1 MLSALLLAL
10 ASSTDNF
17 AVGLTVGLARKPLSP
32 GTNGIISLCNAMGAT
47 FASWGGSG
55 FMAGNKSLFSIIAS
69 LVFFYLAYQEIRD
82 NDQEKEKGGTQ
93 REEVSIAMAIPM
105 TLNNLVGGVAGGA
118 VGILPMIAGI
128 SALVASYSTMSLG
141 FWMGRQTT
149 STLPIQ
155 PSQVSSILF
164 VVLGILSL
172 VA

>member
-1 MLSALLLAL
+1 
-10 ASSTDNF
+10 
-17 AVGLTVGLARKPLSP
+17 
-32 GTNGIISLCNAMGAT
+32 MGAT

-141 FWMGRQTT
+141 FW
-149 STLPIQ
+149 
-155 PSQVSSILF
+155 
-164 VVLGILSL
+164 
-172 VA
+172 